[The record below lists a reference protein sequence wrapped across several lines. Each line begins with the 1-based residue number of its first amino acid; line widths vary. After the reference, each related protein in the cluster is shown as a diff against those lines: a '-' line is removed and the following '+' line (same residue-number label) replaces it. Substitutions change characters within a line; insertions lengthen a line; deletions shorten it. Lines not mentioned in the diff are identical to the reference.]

1 MLKIYTD
8 LEDAQHTIL
17 NRRRTERP
25 LPDALRQSLHRIF
38 GRDLAPAEAVAEIL
52 ADVRDRGDAALRD
65 WTARIDGVTLDRFA
79 IDRDEIIAAAG
90 RLPADLVDSLRFAA
104 DRIRRFHSFQP
115 LPSWTTNE
123 MGGTLGQKMTPL
135 DRVGV
140 YVPGGTA
147 PLPSTLLMSVIP
159 AEVAGVKSVIV
170 VTPPGRNTGTVSD
183 VILAAAH
190 VAGVETIY
198 RLGGAQAIGALA
210 YGTAS
215 ISRVD
220 KIVGPGNLFV
230 TLAKQQVFGLVGL
243 DGLAGPTETVI
254 VADDSANPAWVAAD
268 LLAQAEH
275 DVLATA
281 ILFTPSSKLAEAV
294 QVEVA
299 QQLEERSRASI
310 IAMSLAGQGGI
321 VITHDVEQS
330 VRLADEFAPEHMC
343 LALENPEQWQSL
355 VTHAGGLF
363 VGERSF
369 EVLGDYVAGPSHT
382 MPTGGTARFASPLNT
397 LDFVRIT
404 SIIALDDSTCAVL
417 SPQAARLAFAEQLD
431 AHAQAAL
438 FRTKEIK

>member
-8 LEDAQHTIL
+8 LKDAQSTIL
-17 NRRRTERP
+17 NRRKTEAP
-25 LPDALRQSLHRIF
+25 LPETLQQSLHRIF
-38 GRDLAPAEAVAEIL
+38 GRNLTPAAAVAEIL
-52 ADVRDRGDAALRD
+52 ADVRSRGDAATRD
-65 WTARIDGVTLDRFA
+65 WTFRIDGVNLDRLM
-79 IDRDEIIAAAG
+79 IDRAEIAAAAD
-90 RLPADLVDSLRFAA
+90 RLPADLIESLRFAA
-104 DRIRRFHSFQP
+104 DRIRRFHAHQP

-123 MGGTLGQKMTPL
+123 MGGTLGQQITPL

-159 AEVAGVKSVIV
+159 AQVAGVKDVIV

-190 VAGVETIY
+190 VAGIETIY

-210 YGTAS
+210 YGTES
-215 ISRVD
+215 IARVD

-243 DGLAGPTETVI
+243 DGLAGPTETVV
-254 VADDSANPAWVAAD
+254 VADESANPTWVAAD

-281 ILFTPSSKLAEAV
+281 ILFTPSLKLAEAV
-294 QVEVA
+294 QAEVA
-299 QQLEERSRASI
+299 RQMEERSRASI
-310 IAMSLAGQGGI
+310 IATSLAGQSGI
-321 VITHDVEQS
+321 VITRNVEEA

-343 LALENPEQWQSL
+343 LATENPDQWRSL
-355 VTHAGGLF
+355 ITHAGGLF
-363 VGERSF
+363 IGERSF

-382 MPTGGTARFASPLNT
+382 MPTGGTARFASPLNAF
-397 LDFVRIT
+397 DFVRIT
-404 SIIALDDSTCAVL
+404 SIIALDDETCAAL
-417 SPQAARLAFAEQLD
+417 SPHAARIALAEQLD

-438 FRTKEIK
+438 LRIV